1 MASERLFLVPSP
13 LLGPAVWQRVA
24 RVLVAHGRSVTLPP
38 PYLRLTSPDDV
49 LDQLLDAAPTGEPLV
64 LALHS
69 NAGLYAAA
77 LAAERDVRGLV
88 FVDAGLPADAP
99 TTPTAPEQFR
109 AFLSGL
115 ADADGVLPG
124 WTQWWDSEDLDGLF
138 PDDAARR
145 AVEGEQARLPLSYF
159 DAAVLPSPAGWAD
172 LPAAY
177 VAFGD
182 AYAAEAADAASRGWP
197 VARLRGGHLHP
208 LVAPDE
214 VAGVLEGLLG
224 RMGL

>member
-1 MASERLFLVPSP
+1 MATERVFLVPSP

-24 RVLVAHGRSVTLPP
+24 RVLVAHGRSATLPP
-38 PYLRLTSPDDV
+38 PYLRVTSPDDV
-49 LDQLLDAAPTGEPLV
+49 LGQLLDTAPTGEPLV
-64 LALHS
+64 LVLHS

-99 TTPTAPEQFR
+99 TTPTAPEPFR
-109 AFLSGL
+109 AFLAGL
-115 ADADGVLPG
+115 ADADGLLPV
-124 WTQWWDSEDLDGLF
+124 WTQWWDSDDLEGLF

-145 AVEGEQARLPLSYF
+145 AVEAEQGRLPLSYF
-159 DAAVLPSPAGWAD
+159 DAAVPCPPGWAG

-182 AYAAEAADAASRGWP
+182 TYAAEATDAASRGWP
-197 VARLRGGHLHP
+197 VVRLAGGHLHP

-214 VAGVLEGLLG
+214 VAAVLEGLLG
-224 RMGL
+224 RLGL

>member
-1 MASERLFLVPSP
+1 MAAERLFLVPSP

-24 RVLVAHGRSVTLPP
+24 DVLVAHGRSVTLPA
-38 PYLRLTSPDDV
+38 PYRHVASPGDV

-64 LALHS
+64 AALHS

-77 LAAERDVRGLV
+77 LCAERDVRALV

-99 TTPTAPEQFR
+99 TTPTAPHPFR

-138 PDDAARR
+138 PDDGARR
-145 AVEGEQARLPLSYF
+145 AVEDEQARLPMSYF
-159 DAAVLPSPAGWAD
+159 DAAVPSPAGWAD

-197 VARLRGGHLHP
+197 VARLAGGHLHP

-214 VAGVLEGLLG
+214 VAAVLVGLLG
-224 RMGL
+224 RLGL